1 MYSNIYTLYKNNYHP
16 VFISF
21 AQNKLKKLHNLKYWK
36 KNNIST
42 IIILRVSFCS
52 DIWYCNILAYYL
64 DTQYNN
70 DINVVLSR

>member
-1 MYSNIYTLYKNNYHP
+1 MALFNLNFLGILLY
-16 VFISF
+16 
-21 AQNKLKKLHNLKYWK
+21 
-36 KNNIST
+36 

-64 DTQYNN
+64 DNELDTKYNN